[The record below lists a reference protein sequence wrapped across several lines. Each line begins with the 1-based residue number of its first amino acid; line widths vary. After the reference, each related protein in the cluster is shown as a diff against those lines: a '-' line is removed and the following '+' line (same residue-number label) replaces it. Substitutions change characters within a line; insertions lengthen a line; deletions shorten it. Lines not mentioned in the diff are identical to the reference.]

1 MTEQPGPRPKRSLA
15 YDLFIGVLAVY
26 WLLLLVL
33 LILPVSEQTR
43 QLVKFYDIVICFIFL
58 FDFFLNLF
66 TATSKRA
73 YFIRGSGWLDLLGS
87 LPYFGFFP
95 IFEFLRVARLSRL
108 VRIVRLVRSLR
119 KEQIVGDMLRNRSEY
134 AGTVTAL
141 VASLVVILASILEL
155 QFESGSPDANITT
168 PSDALWWTVV
178 TITTVGY
185 GDRFP
190 VTGLGKV
197 IAAFVMFCGVGIIS
211 ALASILSSVLIP
223 PPKQHGTA
231 TVPQDPGLSQEL
243 ARISAEL
250 VSLREVVARDRG
262 DRLDNSSVHIEA
274 TARAAQ
280 SIPPARAL
288 NGSHVRHAR
297 RPSKASTAWSPST
310 SRPRR
315 AAGKPDAGGT

>member
-1 MTEQPGPRPKRSLA
+1 MTEQPGSRPKRSLA
-15 YDLFIGVLAVY
+15 YDLFIGVIAVY
-26 WLLLLVL
+26 WLVLLML

-73 YFIRGSGWLDLLGS
+73 YFFRGAGWLDLLGS

-95 IFEFLRVARLSRL
+95 ITEFLRLARLSRL

-119 KEQIVGDMLRNRSEY
+119 KEQIVGDMLHNRSEY

-141 VASLVVILASILEL
+141 VASLVLILASILEL

-168 PSDALWWTVV
+168 GSDALWWTVV

-190 VTGLGKV
+190 VTVLGKFT
-197 IAAFVMFCGVGIIS
+197 AAFVMFCGVGIIS

-223 PPKQHGTA
+223 PPKQDGTA
-231 TVPQDPGLSQEL
+231 TVPQDPGLSREL

-250 VSLREVVARDRG
+250 VALRAVFARYRSDALDTASVRG
-262 DRLDNSSVHIEA
+262 GPGAPAVDA
-274 TARAAQ
+274 TL
-280 SIPPARAL
+280 PPQVM

-297 RPSKASTAWSPST
+297 RPSKASTAWSST
-310 SRPRR
+310 PRSRR
-315 AAGKPDAGGT
+315 AVGKSEAGGT